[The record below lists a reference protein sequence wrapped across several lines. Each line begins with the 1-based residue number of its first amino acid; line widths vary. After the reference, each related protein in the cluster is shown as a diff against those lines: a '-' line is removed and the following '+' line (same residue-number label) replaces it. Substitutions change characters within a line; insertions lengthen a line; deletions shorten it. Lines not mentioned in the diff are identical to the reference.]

1 MSLMYCVQNGIDDG
15 QGTREHGEE
24 LDHEEQA
31 VNLRRQKR
39 DKSKRGSVKGLAR
52 SNSNTSASGSS
63 KPDNILQAGS
73 EVERGRDIQPRTV
86 YVPDFCF

>member
-15 QGTREHGEE
+15 QGIREDGEE

-39 DKSKRGSVKGLAR
+39 DKSKRGNVKGLAC

-73 EVERGRDIQPRTV
+73 EVERGRDIQHRTV

>member
-1 MSLMYCVQNGIDDG
+1 MQNGTDDG
-15 QGTREHGEE
+15 QGTRVDGEKLEH
-24 LDHEEQA
+24 DKQA

-39 DKSKRGSVKGLAR
+39 DKSKRGSIKSLAH

-73 EVERGRDIQPRTV
+73 EVERGRDIQHRTL

>member
-1 MSLMYCVQNGIDDG
+1 MSLMFCVQNGIDDG
-15 QGTREHGEE
+15 QGTREDGEE
-24 LDHEEQA
+24 LEHEEQA

-39 DKSKRGSVKGLAR
+39 DKSKRGSVKGLACSS
-52 SNSNTSASGSS
+52 SNSNASGSS

-73 EVERGRDIQPRTV
+73 EVERGRDIQHRTV